1 MVGRHIL
8 LLNTCLLIQY
18 RCFLHGPVLPCFLI
32 VHCLCIVLPHNE
44 NIKHVYIWSLTLDK
58 PVLTTQAVLSD
69 GAGHDR
75 ALKGL
80 DAVLADDFGVY
91 YVTIQLERKRLD
103 QAGQH

>member
-1 MVGRHIL
+1 M
-8 LLNTCLLIQY
+8 
-18 RCFLHGPVLPCFLI
+18 
-32 VHCLCIVLPHNE
+32 
-44 NIKHVYIWSLTLDK
+44 DK